1 MFKIKTFSLCRHS
14 NSRQGKFLSAHL
26 DLLDAASS
34 LFPSLRSSY
43 NTEQAGEDLLPAGSS
58 LSMSKADKL
67 VASEDDLAQS
77 ETIRDMTDSL
87 QDIQTFGA
95 KVNPGLEMAISDHI
109 DTLDASGGEPSSP
122 LLKEVFSSSKTQG
135 RLGGPE
141 GTPQPLLIICEDPA
155 YCPPPVPS
163 YHHPY
168 RRPHHRPGLNICRD
182 PNNCPGGY
190 RPPSH
195 RPYRIKVC
203 CERNNPETSHY
214 THTFQKPAKPTGA
227 PPTYQ
232 PPETERPPFKKY
244 GYNPK
249 KPGNPTI
256 WRQQLTKVTLRL
268 YLKRGKCLPNILLR

>member
-1 MFKIKTFSLCRHS
+1 M
-14 NSRQGKFLSAHL
+14 
-26 DLLDAASS
+26 LDAASS

-43 NTEQAGEDLLPAGSS
+43 NTPQTEDDLLPAGST

-95 KVNPGLEMAISDHI
+95 KVNPELEMAISDHI
-109 DTLDASGGEPSSP
+109 DTLDASGGEPASP
-122 LLKEVFSSSKTQG
+122 LLKEVFSSTKTQG

-155 YCPPPVPS
+155 YCPPPVPA

-190 RPPSH
+190 RPPGQ
-195 RPYRIKVC
+195 RPYRIKVW
-203 CERNNPETSHY
+203 
-214 THTFQKPAKPTGA
+214 
-227 PPTYQ
+227 
-232 PPETERPPFKKY
+232 TE
-244 GYNPK
+244 NTTD
-249 KPGNPTI
+249 N
-256 WRQQLTKVTLRL
+256 
-268 YLKRGKCLPNILLR
+268 

>member
-1 MFKIKTFSLCRHS
+1 MLKIKTFSLCRHS
-14 NSRQGKFLSAHL
+14 NSRQGRFLSAHL

-43 NTEQAGEDLLPAGSS
+43 NTEQAEEDLLPAGSS

-95 KVNPGLEMAISDHI
+95 KVNPDLEMAISDHI

-122 LLKEVFSSSKTQG
+122 LLKEVFSSTKTQG

-168 RRPHHRPGLNICRD
+168 RRPHHRPGLTICRD

-190 RPPSH
+190 RPHSH

-203 CERNNPETSHY
+203 FEPSDISLQFNLFRNQLNQRGPHQPTNHRRQRGRHLRNMDTSRRSRA
-214 THTFQKPAKPTGA
+214 T
-227 PPTYQ
+227 Q
-232 PPETERPPFKKY
+232 PSGDSNSPR
-244 GYNPK
+244 
-249 KPGNPTI
+249 
-256 WRQQLTKVTLRL
+256 
-268 YLKRGKCLPNILLR
+268 